1 MYAINEGAYAVKD
14 LTEYTESTSE
24 YELFSFLSDKVIAK
38 EITKFSQLKELAEPI
53 LRSQR
58 THPVIMRVFVLIRK
72 LYWGFFSDMTK
83 ETHPKL
89 WKELVIFDKMFPDA
103 GDLKDTLQIS
113 NLYIAMLDIH
123 GYTQFCMDSRK
134 NLSMMH
140 TLDWA
145 MNSGVRRIATACQAV
160 NQRER
165 GDEMVIVAATATDAI
180 TLALA
185 IIDYFGK
192 TNVVNDPKIP
202 TKREGNVDALPLF
215 KISAGITGGNT
226 QSPLIITE
234 KGNLAG
240 FLLNSGA
247 RLQTRANE
255 LSGKES
261 RIMVAKQVYMN
272 YMKENEKDPCLL
284 FRTNTVYFLDTG
296 QIEFKGVQIPS
307 CEAVFKAEDKYKEK
321 LSDEMVQL
329 FASIKDNLWEQ
340 RIYQDMMSLINKA
353 SFVMP
358 KFSITPPTPIRG
370 MQTITNESFQQLCRV
385 GLRAYNHDED
395 YPAAVNILKTFIELI
410 EGIPKFD
417 RLILDYLKGVT
428 EKYSML
434 LDLYLGTIDK
444 EIENRAQQIFHDNYL
459 KAWQAAKN
467 AVTVYEK
474 LKTMGRQ
481 SNEIPKKKALW
492 FNLIKQNAE
501 QMEFVLHSGKK

>member
-1 MYAINEGAYAVKD
+1 VKD

-24 YELFSFLSDKVIAK
+24 YELFSFLSDKVISK
-38 EITKFSQLKELAEPI
+38 EVVKFSQLKELAEPI

-58 THPVIMRVFVLIRK
+58 THPIIMRVFELIRK
-72 LYWGFFSDMTK
+72 LYWGFFTEMTK
-83 ETHPKL
+83 ETHLRL
-89 WKELVIFDKMFPDA
+89 WKELVIPDQKFPDA

-145 MNSGVRRIATACQAV
+145 MNSGIRRMSTACQAV
-160 NQRER
+160 SQRER

-180 TLALA
+180 TVTLA

-192 TNVVNDPKIP
+192 TNVVNDPKVP

-234 KGNLAG
+234 KGNLSG

-272 YMKENEKDPCLL
+272 YMKENEKDPCPL

-307 CEAVFKAEDKYKEK
+307 CEAVFKAEDMYKEK
-321 LSDEMVQL
+321 FSEEMVQL
-329 FASIKDNLWEQ
+329 FGSIKENLWEQ
-340 RIYQDMMSLINKA
+340 RIYQDMMSLIAKA
-353 SFVMP
+353 SYAMP
-358 KFSITPPTPIRG
+358 KFSITPPVPIHG
-370 MQTITNESFQQLCRV
+370 MQTITNESFQQLCRI
-385 GLRAYNHDED
+385 GLKAYNHDED
-395 YPAAVNILKTFIELI
+395 YSAAVNVLKTFVELI
-410 EGIPKFD
+410 EQIPKFE
-417 RLILDYLKGVT
+417 RLILDYLKGVY
-428 EKYSML
+428 EKYNML
-434 LDLYLGTIDK
+434 LESYLATIDK
-444 EIENRAQQIFHDNYL
+444 EIENRAPQIFHDNYL

-474 LKTMGRQ
+474 LKAMGRI

>member
-1 MYAINEGAYAVKD
+1 VKV

-24 YELFSFLSDKVIAK
+24 YELFSFLCDKVVSK
-38 EITKFSQLKELAEPI
+38 EITRFSQLKEFAEPI

-58 THPVIMRVFVLIRK
+58 THPVIMRIFEFIKK
-72 LYWGFFSDMTK
+72 LNWGFFANITK
-83 ETHPKL
+83 ETHLRL
-89 WKELVIFDKMFPDA
+89 WKEIVIPDSKFPDA

-145 MNSGVRRIATACQAV
+145 MNTGARRIATACQALS
-160 NQRER
+160 QRER
-165 GDEMVIVAATATDAI
+165 GDEMVIVAASASDALTV
-180 TLALA
+180 TLA
-185 IIDYFGK
+185 IMDFFGK

-234 KGNLAG
+234 QGNLSG

-261 RIMVAKQVYMN
+261 RIMIAKQVYMN
-272 YMKENEKDPCLL
+272 YMKENERDKCTIY
-284 FRTNTVYFLDTG
+284 RNNAVYFLDTG

-307 CEAVFKAEDKYKEK
+307 CEAVFKPEDRYKENF
-321 LSDEMVQL
+321 SEEIVEL
-329 FASIKDNLWEQ
+329 FNSTKENLWEQ
-340 RIYQDMMSLINKA
+340 KIFQDLMNLLAKTVQ
-353 SFVMP
+353 VMP
-358 KFSITPPTPIRG
+358 KFTVIPPKPING
-370 MQTITNESFQQLCRV
+370 MQTITNESFIQLCRV
-385 GLRAYNHDED
+385 AWKAYAQDED
-395 YPAAVNILKTFIELI
+395 YSAAVDMLKNFISLTEQ
-410 EGIPKFD
+410 IPHFE
-417 RLILDYLKGVT
+417 RLILDYLQGIT
-428 EKYSML
+428 DKYDML
-434 LDLYLGTIDK
+434 LKSYLQTIDK
-444 EIENRAQQIFHDNYL
+444 EIDERAQYIFHGNYL

-474 LKTMGRQ
+474 LKAMGRR
-481 SNEIPKKKALW
+481 SDEVPKKKSLW

-501 QMEFVLHSGKK
+501 QMEFVLHSGKH

>member
-1 MYAINEGAYAVKD
+1 VKD
-14 LTEYTESTSE
+14 LTEYTETTSE
-24 YELFSFLSDKVIAK
+24 YELFSFLSDRVITK
-38 EITKFSQLKELAEPI
+38 GVTKFSQLKELAEPI
-53 LRSQR
+53 LKSQR
-58 THPVIMRVFVLIRK
+58 THPVIMRVFELIRK

-83 ETHPKL
+83 ETHLRL
-89 WKELVIFDKMFPDA
+89 WKELVIPDKMFPDA

-145 MNSGVRRIATACQAV
+145 MNTGIRRISTACQAV
-160 NQRER
+160 SQRER
-165 GDEMVIVAATATDAI
+165 GDEMVIVAASATDALI
-180 TLALA
+180 VCLA

-192 TNVVNDPKIP
+192 TNVVNDPKVP
-202 TKREGNVDALPLF
+202 TKREGNVDALPIF

-234 KGNLAG
+234 KGNLSG

-261 RIMVAKQVYMN
+261 RVMVAKQVYMN

-284 FRTNTVYFLDTG
+284 FKTNTVYFLDTG

-307 CEAVFKAEDKYKEK
+307 CEAVFKAEDKYKEQF
-321 LSDEMVQL
+321 SEEMIQL
-329 FASIKDNLWEQ
+329 FGSIKENLWEQ
-340 RIYQDMMSLINKA
+340 RIYQDLMSLIAKA
-353 SFVMP
+353 ASVMP
-358 KFSITPPTPIRG
+358 KFSITPPVPIHG
-370 MQTITNESFQQLCRV
+370 MQTVTNESFQQLCRM
-385 GLRAYNHDED
+385 GLKAYNHDED
-395 YPAAVNILKTFIELI
+395 YAAAVNTLKTFIELI
-410 EGIPKFD
+410 EQIPKFE
-417 RLILDYLKGVT
+417 RLILDYLKGIT
-428 EKYSML
+428 EKYDML
-434 LDLYLGTIDK
+434 LQSYLTTIDK
-444 EIENRAQQIFHDNYL
+444 EIESRAPQIFHGNYL

-474 LKTMGRQ
+474 LKAMGRQ
-481 SNEIPKKKALW
+481 SNEVPKKKALW
-492 FNLIKQNAE
+492 FNLIKQKAE

>member
-1 MYAINEGAYAVKD
+1 VKD

-24 YELFSFLSDKVIAK
+24 YELFSFLSDKVISK
-38 EITKFSQLKELAEPI
+38 EVVKFSQLKEFAEPI

-58 THPVIMRVFVLIRK
+58 THPIIMKVFELIRK
-72 LYWGFFSDMTK
+72 LYWGFFSEMTK
-83 ETHPKL
+83 ETHLRL
-89 WKELVIFDKMFPDA
+89 WKELVIPDQKFPDA

-145 MNSGVRRIATACQAV
+145 MNSGVRRISTACQAV
-160 NQRER
+160 SQRER
-165 GDEMVIVAATATDAI
+165 GDEMVIVAASATDA
-180 TLALA
+180 LVVSLA

-234 KGNLAG
+234 KGNLSG

-272 YMKENEKDPCLL
+272 YMKENEKDPCPL
-284 FRTNTVYFLDTG
+284 FRANTVYFLDTG

-321 LSDEMVQL
+321 FSEEMIQL
-329 FASIKDNLWEQ
+329 FGSIKENLWEQ
-340 RIYQDMMSLINKA
+340 RIYQDMMSLIAKA
-353 SFVMP
+353 SYAMP
-358 KFSITPPTPIRG
+358 KFSVIPPAPIHG
-370 MQTITNESFQQLCRV
+370 MQTITNESFQQLCRI
-385 GLRAYNHDED
+385 GLKAYNHDED
-395 YPAAVNILKTFIELI
+395 YFAAVNVLKTFIELI
-410 EGIPKFD
+410 EGIPKFE
-417 RLILDYLKGVT
+417 RLILDYLKGVY
-428 EKYSML
+428 EKYNML
-434 LDLYLGTIDK
+434 LESYLATIDK
-444 EIENRAQQIFHDNYL
+444 EIENRAPQIFHGNYI

-474 LKTMGRQ
+474 LKAMGRK